1 LVSKVILRQAV
12 IGGVLLA
19 TAVGSFALT
28 LGRTRGAALIG
39 QPLEV
44 TIPVRLE
51 AGETL
56 PALCFEADVFYADTQ
71 IDAARLQVLTEAAG
85 PQDANIRIRSN
96 VVIDEPV
103 VTVYLKTGCAQKFT
117 RRYVLLSELVT
128 DLPSISAA
136 PITTP
141 AAAGQTSPA
150 TAPPL
155 PPRRAAAAGA
165 GSLTGSRGSSA
176 GAPPAGGSTQAK
188 AVPAKPASVIQRKPV
203 ADTTKPRLRL
213 DPIELTAERDPTLR
227 ASAELLT
234 APLDND
240 PKRAEA
246 AALWRAINA
255 QPADVLRDA
264 QRMQDLEKDL
274 KALRDQTMRTQ
285 ASLGELRTQL
295 QQSEGQRYAN
305 SLVYTLI
312 GLLLAALAA
321 AAYFWNRSR
330 KSGLS
335 SSDWWQGD
343 ERGTGLGQV
352 APTKADTTISSPL
365 PATGAAANNVDVDL
379 SVNEAMFD
387 TLKTQAYQ
395 APIHRNTDLSPLDRV
410 DFASSFGGSTRAVN
424 TEELFDIQ
432 QQADFFVSLGQYD
445 QAIAVLRN
453 HILESPDTSALAY
466 LDLFNIYHLLERRDD
481 YALLREDFNRVFN
494 AQVPEF
500 DNFTAESRG
509 LETYATAMS
518 RIEVLWPS
526 SKVLEVIEESI
537 FRKPGADGGEAFNP
551 EAYRELMLLHAMA
564 KDIVGPRSD
573 SLDFQFSDPDPEEPS
588 VNLPSDKPRFMETK
602 VQPLSAA
609 EQARAGGVYDAAVPR
624 PSPRLGLDIDLSD
637 SESTIP
643 QHISTA
649 SGGPVDAAGDNLI
662 DFDFDASP
670 EGGEPGTEPPK
681 K

>member
-1 LVSKVILRQAV
+1 V

-19 TAVGSFALT
+19 TATGSFALT
-28 LGRTRGAALIG
+28 LGRTRGAALVG

-44 TIPVRLE
+44 TIPIRLE
-51 AGETL
+51 TGENLAG
-56 PALCFEADVFYADTQ
+56 LCFEADVFYADTQ
-71 IDAARLQVLTEAAG
+71 IDPARLQVLTEPAG
-85 PQDANIRIRSN
+85 TQDATIRIRSN
-96 VVIDEPV
+96 VVVDEPV

-128 DLPSISAA
+128 DLPSVVNSPFGTPVPA
-136 PITTP
+136 PQVSP
-141 AAAGQTSPA
+141 VPVPPTS
-150 TAPPL
+150 
-155 PPRRAAAAGA
+155 PRRATAGQ
-165 GSLTGSRGSSA
+165 GSSG
-176 GAPPAGGSTQAK
+176 GAVRGPGPGGGLPDESGTAK
-188 AVPAKPASVIQRKPV
+188 AVPAKPASVIQRKPA
-203 ADTTKPRLRL
+203 ADTSKPRLRL

-227 ASAELLT
+227 ASVELLT

-274 KALRDQTMRTQ
+274 KALRDQTLRTQ
-285 ASLGELRTQL
+285 TSLGELRTQL

-305 SLVYTLI
+305 SLVYALI

-321 AAYFWNRSR
+321 AGYFWNRSR
-330 KSGLS
+330 KSRLS
-335 SSDWWQGD
+335 GSDWWQGD
-343 ERGTGLGQV
+343 ERVTGLGQGV
-352 APTKADTTISSPL
+352 PTKSETTISSPL
-365 PATGAAANNVDVDL
+365 PEAVGAANNVDVDL

-387 TLKTQAYQ
+387 TLKTQGYQ
-395 APIHRNTDLSPLDRV
+395 APLHRNTDLSPLDSV

-445 QAIAVLRN
+445 QAVAVLKN
-453 HILESPDTSALAY
+453 HIQESPDTSALAY
-466 LDLFNIYHLLERRDD
+466 LDLFNIYHLLDRRDD
-481 YALLREDFNRVFN
+481 YALLRENFNRVFN

-500 DNFTAESRG
+500 DGFTAENRG
-509 LETYATAMS
+509 LETYTAAMS

-526 SKVLEVIEESI
+526 AKVLDVIEESI

-551 EAYRELMLLHAMA
+551 EAYRDLMLLHAMA
-564 KDIVGPRSD
+564 KDMVGPRGD
-573 SLDFQFSDPDPEEPS
+573 TLDFQFSDPEPDGS
-588 VNLPSDKPRFMETK
+588 TADLPSGKPRFMETK

-609 EQARAGGVYDAAVPR
+609 EQALVGGVYDAAVPR
-624 PSPRLGLDIDLSD
+624 ASPRLGLDIDLSD

-643 QHISTA
+643 QNITA
-649 SGGPVDAAGDNLI
+649 VLGDEGVPAGDNLI
-662 DFDFDASP
+662 DFDFDGSIDEP
-670 EGGEPGTEPPK
+670 PGTEPPK